1 MRLSDRQWRIYLAV
15 WLVALAAVIGVAAGF
30 IAPKL
35 LARPTSPTL
44 IGDIVMAPPFAA
56 PGFTLQDQTALP
68 SPCPSS
74 REGWSR

>member
-1 MRLSDRQWRIYLAV
+1 MRLSERQIYLAV
-15 WLVALAAVIGVAAGF
+15 WLVALAAVIGIAAGI
-30 IAPKL
+30 IALKL
-35 LARPTSPTL
+35 LARPTPPTL

-56 PGFTLQDQTALP
+56 PGFTCRTRTAQP